1 MRGWLFASS
10 PKPVVIKLTS
20 ESFRRLADW
29 AQRYR
34 LFSLFDEGCQMDREG
49 WYSVTPENI
58 AIQIAERCTQPLSLS
73 QPPSRL
79 MIDSLRSLAG
89 RSGVV
94 LDAFCGVG
102 GNAIQFAFT
111 CERGK
116 S

>member
-1 MRGWLFASS
+1 MCGWLFASS

-20 ESFRRLADW
+20 ESFGIWQTGRNGIDSFPALTRDAKW
-29 AQRYR
+29 TGKGGIPSRPKTSPCKSQRDVR
-34 LFSLFDEGCQMDREG
+34 S
-49 WYSVTPENI
+49 
-58 AIQIAERCTQPLSLS
+58 LSLS
-73 QPPSRL
+73 QPPFRL

-89 RSGVV
+89 RSGVI